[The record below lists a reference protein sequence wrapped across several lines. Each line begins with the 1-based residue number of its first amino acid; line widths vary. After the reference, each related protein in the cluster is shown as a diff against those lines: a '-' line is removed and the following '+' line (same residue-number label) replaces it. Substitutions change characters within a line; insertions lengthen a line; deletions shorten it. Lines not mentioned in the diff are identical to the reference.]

1 MRLKLFSVAV
11 LSVLSL
17 PVLAADGEGYI
28 KIRSGPRG
36 AGIFLDGKYVG
47 PAGRFSVPERYAV
60 APGSHEIVLKDPR
73 YEDFSGKIEVKPGK
87 TAKMSAKLKRKPD
100 PPGPFGRLR
109 MKGG

>member
-11 LSVLSL
+11 LFVVSL

-28 KIRSGPRG
+28 KLRTTPRG

-60 APGSHEIVLKDPR
+60 APGSHEISLKEPR
-73 YEDFSGKIEVKPGK
+73 YEDYTGKIDARAGKP
-87 TAKMSAKLKRKPD
+87 TKMTDLMKKKPQA
-100 PPGPFGRLR
+100 
-109 MKGG
+109 